1 MKRPDRSRDLYSDQS
16 TCGNSTDV
24 DCFHKTNNVTAGN
37 SLTGS
42 DRSSMGGYLRP
53 ATAVVR
59 PMNQEALDMLEY
71 PFITMQQYPPGF
83 ILHLGKPTHNHRR
96 S

>member
-1 MKRPDRSRDLYSDQS
+1 MCARLLYTAYRLVSS
-16 TCGNSTDV
+16 NYHIGTV
-24 DCFHKTNNVTAGN
+24 IAGN

-59 PMNQEALDMLEY
+59 QMNQEALDMLEY

-83 ILHLGKPTHNHRR
+83 ILHLGKTRD
-96 S
+96 